1 MMPALPGSEVAAS
14 VRGEIDRTRMRARN
28 GIRVVTGV
36 YSPRVDS
43 TPRDRV
49 WTLDKVSVWRYRS
62 DRRRFSPPVVLF
74 LGLVA
79 RSYVFDLRPESSYVA
94 RLRDAGFD
102 VYLIDWGVPNEADA
116 ELTFDYY
123 VDEYLVRA
131 LEAIRT
137 DSGHPEVTA
146 IAYCMGAA
154 MALLLLGSGRE
165 VHVRQLVAITPP
177 VDFRHLSA
185 LTQPV
190 ADGRIEPDDLIDP
203 DTGLVPA
210 ELITAFTRMR
220 QPTGELRQYINLW
233 DNLWRDEEQVEGM
246 LAVSRWAGDNVPASG
261 QVVRQVVADFLRGN
275 ALYENRARIAGRPVR
290 LSAITIPVLIV
301 TAEQDEAVPP
311 GCSRPLAGMLGS
323 SDVEELRVPGGHVG
337 LILGR
342 HGSKA
347 AFPKIRDWLERHS
360 DEQDT

>member
-1 MMPALPGSEVAAS
+1 MMAALPGSEAAAS
-14 VRGEIDRTRMRARN
+14 VRREIDRTRMRARN
-28 GIRVVTGV
+28 GIRVVTGA
-36 YSPRVDS
+36 YSPRVNS

-79 RSYVFDLRPESSYVA
+79 RSYVFDLRPGSSYVA

-116 ELTFDYY
+116 ELTYDYY
-123 VDEYLVRA
+123 LDEYLVRA
-131 LEAIRT
+131 LEAVRT

-165 VHVRQLVAITPP
+165 VPVRQLVAITPP
-177 VDFRHLSA
+177 VDFRYLTD

-190 ADGRIEPDDLIDP
+190 RDGRIEPDDLIDP

-261 QVVRQVVADFLRGN
+261 QVVRQIVADFLRGN

-301 TAEQDEAVPP
+301 TAEQDDVVPP
-311 GCSRPLAGMLGS
+311 DCSRPLAGMLGS

-347 AFPKIRDWLERHS
+347 AFPRILDWLERHS
-360 DEQDT
+360 DEQET

>member
-1 MMPALPGSEVAAS
+1 MTPALPGSEVAAS
-14 VRGEIDRTRMRARN
+14 VRAELDRTRLRARN

-49 WTLDKVSVWRYRS
+49 WTLDKVSVWRYRT

-74 LGLVA
+74 LGLVS
-79 RSYVFDLRPESSYVA
+79 RSYVFDLRPGSSYVA

-116 ELTFDYY
+116 ELTFDHYI
-123 VDEYLVRA
+123 DEYLVRA
-131 LEAIRT
+131 LEAIRA
-137 DSGHPEVTA
+137 DSGHREVTVV
-146 IAYCMGAA
+146 AYCMGAA

-165 VHVRQLVAITPP
+165 VRVRQLVAITPP
-177 VDFRHLSA
+177 VDFRYVPTIS
-185 LTQPV
+185 QPV

-203 DTGLVPA
+203 DTGLVPP
-210 ELITAFTRMR
+210 ELISAFTRMR

-233 DNLWRDEEQVEGM
+233 DNLWRDEQQVEAM
-246 LAVSRWAGDNVPASG
+246 LAISRWAGDNVPVSG
-261 QVVRQVVADFLRGN
+261 EVMRQIVTDFLRGN

-301 TAEQDEAVPP
+301 TAEQDDVVPP

-323 SDVEELRVPGGHVG
+323 SDVEEVRVPGGHVG

-342 HGSKA
+342 RGSHA
-347 AFPKIRDWLERHS
+347 AFPKILDWLERHS
-360 DEQDT
+360 NEQDT

>member
-1 MMPALPGSEVAAS
+1 MTPALPGSEAAAS

-36 YSPRVDS
+36 YSPRVNS

-79 RSYVFDLRPESSYVA
+79 RSYVFDLRPGSSYVA

-131 LEAIRT
+131 LEAVRA
-137 DSGHPEVTA
+137 DSGHREVTA

-154 MALLLLGSGRE
+154 MALLLLGSGRK

-177 VDFRHLSA
+177 VDFRYLTD

-190 ADGRIEPDDLIDP
+190 RDGRIEPDDLIDP

-301 TAEQDEAVPP
+301 TAEQDEAVPA